1 MNRFIMSTLPKVFFF
16 TAFDEGRADKA
27 YFQDL
32 IINIATGMQQL
43 GIKYY
48 ASNDYWQLSPDSD
61 RFLLESNPDVTH
73 HDCDVVVIER
83 QWFEKNGCLPADLF
97 APNRQYKTVYLD
109 CEDGIAGIRTASWL
123 PEFKQ
128 FDFILRTHYANHTK
142 YPGNFYPWAFGLSAR
157 VLQELA
163 EEVPWAKKQQ
173 SVLVNFRHQKFSH
186 SLRHYIQK
194 SFIPQLGKYL
204 TIDASSDDMTEVAQD
219 PYHYLRWV
227 QTGRRHHPNYYHR
240 LKQSAACACFGGF
253 FLAPG
258 VADYSEPMT
267 YYSVKIITEL
277 GIKTNRI
284 SQWDS
289 WRFWESMA
297 AGCITFHVDLEKY
310 GFVLPVMPENWR
322 HYIGID
328 LDNISESIERIA
340 DQPELLE
347 QISTEGR
354 AWAIQNY
361 DPKATALRFLETV
374 ADIKANDLIQLQPE
388 VNTAS

>member
-1 MNRFIMSTLPKVFFF
+1 MFPKVYFY
-16 TAFDEGRADKA
+16 TTSQEGTPEGA

-32 IINIATGMQQL
+32 IVNLATGFKYL
-43 GIKYY
+43 GIEYY
-48 ASNDYWQLSPDSD
+48 ASNNYWKISPDSD
-61 RFLLESNPDVTH
+61 LYLLESNPDITPR
-73 HDCDVVVIER
+73 DCDIVVIER
-83 QWFEKNGCLPADLF
+83 QWYEENGSLPEDLF
-97 APNRQYKTVYLD
+97 APSRQYKTVYLD

-123 PEFKQ
+123 PEFRQ
-128 FDFILRTHYANHTK
+128 FDFILRTHYANHTR
-142 YPGNFYPWAFGLSAR
+142 YTANVYPWAFGLSAR

-163 EEVPWAKKQQ
+163 EEVPWTEKQQ

-186 SLRHYIQK
+186 SLRHYVQK
-194 SFIPQLGKYL
+194 SFIPQLGEYL
-204 TIDASSDDMTEVAQD
+204 SVDTSSDDMTAVAKD

-227 QTGRRHHPNYYHR
+227 QTGRRHFPNYYRR

-258 VADYSEPMT
+258 VADYNEPMT
-267 YYSVKIITEL
+267 YYLVKIIAEL

-297 AGCITFHVDLEKY
+297 AGCVTFHVDFDKY

-328 LDNISESIERIA
+328 LDNISESLERIA
-340 DQPELLE
+340 DQPQLLE
-347 QISTEGR
+347 YISAEGK
-354 AWAIQNY
+354 AWAINNY
-361 DPKATALRFLETV
+361 GPIPTAKRFLETV
-374 ADIKANDLIQLQPE
+374 ADIKFADINQLQPE
-388 VNTAS
+388 VSLIR